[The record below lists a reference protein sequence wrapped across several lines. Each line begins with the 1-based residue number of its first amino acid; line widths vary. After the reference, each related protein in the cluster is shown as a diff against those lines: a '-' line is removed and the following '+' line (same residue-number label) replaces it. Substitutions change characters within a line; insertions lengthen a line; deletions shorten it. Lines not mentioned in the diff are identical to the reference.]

1 MTGIQRATR
10 NYNQAKNLSPG
21 LGMCAEIF
29 NGLGNGQEILWC
41 LRVCDAKL
49 AHQLFI
55 QTLPYQTVETE
66 ISDEMI
72 KLA

>member
-1 MTGIQRATR
+1 
-10 NYNQAKNLSPG
+10 
-21 LGMCAEIF
+21 MCAEIF